1 MPSPFRPLSPSEFVE
16 EVARFP
22 WARRV
27 WRVDMHHT
35 FYPAHADYS
44 GLLTIEKM
52 RDFHV
57 EVRGFED
64 IAQHV
69 SIAPDGVIWTGR
81 DWNRTPAS
89 VGFGMNAG
97 VFMFEMIGNFDK
109 GHDLLKGAQVDSVIT
124 VIDTV
129 QRRFGLPWQ
138 ALLFHRD
145 VPVTEKTCPGTGVA
159 KLPILRRLR
168 ALRSARMTQACG
180 HQGKLGAAATQ
191 RPHGPVSAPRTRNE
205 SRN

>member
-1 MPSPFRPLSPSEFVE
+1 MSCPFRPLSPPEFAE
-16 EVARFP
+16 EVARFA
-22 WARRV
+22 WTRRV

-35 FYPAHADYS
+35 FYPAHADYC
-44 GLLTIEKM
+44 GLLTIERM

-57 EVRGFED
+57 GTRGFED

-89 VGFGMNAG
+89 VGFCMNAG
-97 VFMFEMIGNFDK
+97 VFMFEMIGNFDR
-109 GHDLLKGAQVDSVIT
+109 GHDRLEGAQLESTIT

-129 QRRFGLPWQ
+129 QRHFGLPWQ

-145 VPVTEKTCPGTGVA
+145 VPVTEKTCPGTSVA
-159 KLPILRRLR
+159 KLPILRRLQ
-168 ALRSARMTQACG
+168 ALRSAKVAAACG
-180 HQGKLGAAATQ
+180 HLGKVGAMV
-191 RPHGPVSAPRTRNE
+191 R
-205 SRN
+205 

>member
-1 MPSPFRPLSPSEFVE
+1 MSQPFRSLSASEFVE
-16 EVARFP
+16 EIASFS
-22 WARRV
+22 WTRRV
-27 WRVDMHHT
+27 WRVDVHHT
-35 FYPAHADYS
+35 FYPAHADYR
-44 GLLTIEKM
+44 GLITIERM

-57 EVRGFED
+57 GSRGFED

-69 SIAPDGVIWTGR
+69 TIAPDGVIWTGR

-97 VFMFEMIGNFDK
+97 VFMFEMIGNFDV
-109 GHDLLKGAQVDSVIT
+109 GHDRLEGAQLDSVIT
-124 VIDTV
+124 VIEAV

-145 VPVTEKTCPGTGVA
+145 VPVTEKTCPGTSIA

-168 ALRSARMTQACG
+168 ALRRAKTAEACG
-180 HQGKLGAAATQ
+180 HHGKVVATTI
-191 RPHGPVSAPRTRNE
+191 P
-205 SRN
+205 

>member
-1 MPSPFRPLSPSEFVE
+1 MPSPFRPLSASEFAG
-16 EVARFP
+16 EVACFA
-22 WARRV
+22 WTRRV

-35 FYPAHADYS
+35 FYPAHSDYS
-44 GLLTIEKM
+44 GLLTIERM

-57 EVRGFED
+57 ETRGFED

-97 VFMFEMIGNFDK
+97 VFMFETVGNFDR
-109 GHDLLKGAQVDSVIT
+109 GHDRLQGSQLDSVIG
-124 VIDTV
+124 VIDAV
-129 QRRFGLPWQ
+129 QRHFGLPWQ

-145 VPVTEKTCPGTGVA
+145 VPVTDKTCPGTSIG
-159 KLPILRRLR
+159 KRPILRRLQGLRR
-168 ALRSARMTQACG
+168 ANAAAACG
-180 HQGKLGAAATQ
+180 HQGKVAAVTALPAATP
-191 RPHGPVSAPRTRNE
+191 RVSPADPERIT
-205 SRN
+205 